1 MIEINK
7 EMAIELG
14 RSEFWKTMSARDI
27 ALFQL
32 EVRRLCMPFSVFH
45 KALEEALQRPVWTHE
60 MGLNWEGLKEELLG
74 KRQKPTMEEII
85 NLIPKDKRIIILGVD
100 KNEV

>member
-7 EMAIELG
+7 EIAIELA
-14 RSEFWKTMSARDI
+14 RSEFWKTMSAKDL

-32 EVRRLCMPFSVFH
+32 EVKKLCMPFSVFH
-45 KALEEALQRPVWTHE
+45 KAIEEALNRPVWTHE

-74 KRQKPTMEEII
+74 KRPKPTMEEII
-85 NLIPKDKRIIILGVD
+85 NLIPEDKRVIM
-100 KNEV
+100 EVRL

>member
-7 EMAIELG
+7 EIAIELA
-14 RSEFWKTMSARDI
+14 RSEFWKTMSVKDL

-32 EVRRLCMPFSVFH
+32 EVKKLCMPFSVFH
-45 KALEEALQRPVWTHE
+45 KAIEEALNRPVWTHE

-74 KRQKPTMEEII
+74 KRPKPTMEEII
-85 NLIPKDKRIIILGVD
+85 NLIPEDKRVIM
-100 KNEV
+100 EVRL